1 VFLLA
6 YISSTKKWYYF
17 IFSFFYNA
25 TVRVLSQPRRPL
37 IGTYI
42 PVYGGGGVPVVF
54 EKKKVL
60 LVCVATVCC
69 IATLYLSLT
78 ATIPR
83 HYDAGSVPY
92 SFIYYYSPT

>member
-54 EKKKVL
+54 EKKKSTTSVCSYCVL
-60 LVCVATVCC
+60 YSYSIPISYCYYT
-69 IATLYLSLT
+69 TSLW
-78 ATIPR
+78 R
-83 HYDAGSVPY
+83 W
-92 SFIYYYSPT
+92 

>member
-1 VFLLA
+1 MYLVSLSDPLLGHTFRYTGEGGYLLFL
-6 YISSTKKWYYF
+6 
-17 IFSFFYNA
+17 
-25 TVRVLSQPRRPL
+25 R
-37 IGTYI
+37 
-42 PVYGGGGVPVVF
+42 
-54 EKKKVL
+54 KKKVL

-92 SFIYYYSPT
+92 SFILYYSPT